1 MYTPLYWIEGPW
13 AGRLA
18 VSPRPRGGDWLRDEI
33 INWQKSGVDVVVSL
47 LAGEEIQDLALENEA
62 FECKEADIQF
72 ISFPIVDRSVPVSEG
87 RAVNLIERLDAELQ
101 TGRTVVVHCR
111 QGVGRSGLIAASL
124 LAARGAHPAS
134 AMKQISA
141 VRGAV
146 VPETREQENWI
157 ATFASNRVSP

>member
-13 AGRLA
+13 VGKLA
-18 VSPRPRGGDWLRDEI
+18 VSPRPRGGDWLSDEI
-33 INWQKSGVDVVVSL
+33 ISWQGSGVNVVVSL
-47 LAGEEIQDLALENEA
+47 LTDDEVQDLALENEA
-62 FECKEADIQF
+62 FECEEAGIQF

-87 RAVNLIERLDAELQ
+87 RAVRLIERLEAELQ
-101 TGRTVVVHCR
+101 SGRTVVVHCR

-124 LAARGAHPAS
+124 LVARGAHPDS

-146 VPETREQENWI
+146 VPETTEQENWI
-157 ATFASNRVSP
+157 ATFASNRV